1 MAFINPKT
9 KEVQIKIVYYGP
21 GRGGKTTNLEYI
33 YRKFN
38 QRIKSEMV
46 SLKTHGD
53 RTLFF
58 DFLPFDIGKVMG
70 HTLKVQLYTV
80 PGQVKYNA
88 TRRVVLRGVDGIV
101 FVADA
106 MKVVREKNLLSL
118 KNLHENLKD
127 YNRSIFR
134 VPLVLQYNK
143 MDLAEQG
150 IPLLSYER
158 LEKDLNTQLKVPS
171 FPASALR
178 GTNVAKTL
186 KKIISMTLPSLQR
199 NLKKEVVN

>member
-33 YRKFN
+33 FNKFN
-38 QRIKSEMV
+38 SRIKSEMV

-58 DFLPFDIGKVMG
+58 DFLPFDIGNVLG
-70 HTLKVQLYTV
+70 HALKVQLYTV

-88 TRRVVLRGVDGIV
+88 TRRVVLRGADGIV

-106 MKVVREKNLLSL
+106 MRVVRAKNILSL
-118 KNLHENLKD
+118 KNLYENLKD
-127 YNRSIFR
+127 YNRSIFK
-134 VPLVLQYNK
+134 VPLVFQYNK

-158 LEKDLNTQLKVPS
+158 LEKDLNSQLKVPS

-186 KKIISMTLPSLQR
+186 KKIITLTLPSLQR
-199 NLKKEVVN
+199 NLRKEVVN

>member
-38 QRIKSEMV
+38 HRIKSEMV

-171 FPASALR
+171 FPASALK
-178 GTNVAKTL
+178 GTSVAQTL

-199 NLKKEVVN
+199 NLNKEVVN

>member
-33 YRKFN
+33 YSKFN
-38 QRIKSEMV
+38 HRIKSEMV

-70 HTLKVQLYTV
+70 HSLKVQLYTV

-101 FVADA
+101 FVADS

-158 LEKDLNTQLKVPS
+158 LERDLNSQLKVPS
-171 FPASALR
+171 FPASALK

-199 NLKKEVVN
+199 NLTQEVVN